1 MGGGGF
7 ALVYRVAPGV
17 AAKAGQVEPAEVE
30 AQRHFAG
37 RGLALPVFDYQEQV
51 ELPPADGREVC
62 PVHGLR
68 VDILPEE
75 GYTCTCGSP
84 QAVLLMPAAND
95 DLDDLD
101 QAELAAFLS
110 DFAQRC
116 EQELGLQW
124 DSRALNVA
132 RYQGRLVALDFG
144 ET

>member
-1 MGGGGF
+1 
-7 ALVYRVAPGV
+7 VVAKV
-17 AAKAGQVEPAEVE
+17 GQIEPSEVE

-37 RGLALPVFDYQEQV
+37 QGLALPVFDYQQQV
-51 ELPPADGREVC
+51 ELPPAVGREVC

-75 GYTCTCGSP
+75 GYTCTCGTP
-84 QAVLLMPAAND
+84 QAVLLMPAADD
-95 DLDDLD
+95 DLDGVD

-116 EQELGLQW
+116 EQEVGLRW

-144 ET
+144 EIK